1 MAFVVREEN
10 EPIEKALKRFKRQVQ
25 RESIMKDI
33 KKSSIYLS
41 RGQKRRQKDNQA
53 RKRMRR
59 RLRRQRLN
67 ESFNF

>member
-1 MAFVVREEN
+1 MAFVVKEEN

-33 KKSSIYLS
+33 KRSSVYLS
-41 RGQKRRQKDNQA
+41 RGQKRRQKDTQA

-59 RLRRQRLN
+59 RLRRQRMN

>member
-1 MAFVVREEN
+1 LAFVVKEEN

-33 KKSSIYLS
+33 KRSSVYLS
-41 RGQKRRQKDNQA
+41 RGQKRRQKDTQA

-59 RLRRQRLN
+59 RLRRQRMN